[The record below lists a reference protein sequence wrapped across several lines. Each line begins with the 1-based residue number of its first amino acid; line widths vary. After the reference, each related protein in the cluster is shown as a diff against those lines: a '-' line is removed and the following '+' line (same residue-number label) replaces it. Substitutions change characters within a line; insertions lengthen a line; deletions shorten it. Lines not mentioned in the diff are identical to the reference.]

1 MSHTTTLLKHLRTAL
16 QRKTNYPLGTL
27 VYYGPDDQTPTK
39 IVAVV
44 LPAPDINPILE
55 KWDGDG
61 IATDPQTAAQ
71 IGLFFQKH
79 QVQEVVM
86 TGGIVGCPHEEGVD
100 YPLGE
105 DCPYCPFWAKS

>member
-27 VYYGPDDQTPTK
+27 VYYGPDDQTVTK

-44 LPAPDINPILE
+44 LPAPDLDPILE
-55 KWDGDG
+55 KWTGDG

-86 TGGIVGCPHEEGVD
+86 TGGIVGCPHEEGFD

-105 DCPYCPFWAKS
+105 DCPYCPYWAKS